1 MRAPVKAADDNS
13 TKMTATMDDVSLRR
27 EVFRLTWPV
36 VLQGSFRTIFF
47 ISDTAM
53 LGHYSNAALATIGIS
68 GPLMH
73 TLIVFLSALSVGT
86 VAIVSRAV
94 GERDEAKARRDGAT
108 ALSSAGALGA
118 LGALLS
124 WLLVPLFVSLFPVER
139 GEIAAGATDYLRIVG
154 CFLPVVTLELV
165 AASILRAAGNT
176 RAPMIAAAFANALNI
191 ALNALLIFGLRI
203 GPVQFPELGVSG
215 AALATGLAY
224 MAEVLLLFAFL
235 FSKRSPLRF
244 SAREVF
250 AFQWES
256 LRKLAR
262 VSLPA
267 AFEPI
272 VVQSGFLV
280 MAWMVTKLGEESLA
294 AHRAAISIESLSF
307 MPGFG
312 FSLACAAL
320 VGQRLGAGSPDEAS
334 RAMKETA
341 KLSVLIMSGIGL
353 LFLLAPKLLMR
364 LSTTD
369 AAIIEVGAAA
379 LMIGALEQP
388 TMAVGFVLQGL
399 LRGAGDTK
407 SPLLVAF
414 IGVWLVRVPLGYFLA
429 VTCGWG
435 LAGIWWTTVVDWG
448 VRALVL
454 WVIYRRGV
462 WRRIVL

>member
-1 MRAPVKAADDNS
+1 MRALVKDAADNS
-13 TKMTATMDDVSLRR
+13 AGATATTDDASLRR
-27 EVFRLTWPV
+27 EVFRLAWPV
-36 VLQGSFRTIFF
+36 VLQGSFRTVFF

-53 LGHYSNAALATIGIS
+53 LGHYSNTALATIGIS

-94 GERDEAKARRDGAT
+94 GERDDAKARRDGGT
-108 ALSSAGALGA
+108 ALAAAGLLGA
-118 LGALLS
+118 LGAMLG
-124 WLLVPLFVSLFPVER
+124 WLAVPALVGFFPVER
-139 GEIAAGATDYLRIVG
+139 AEVVSGATDYLRIISF
-154 CFLPVVTLELV
+154 FLPVVTLEMV

-191 ALNALLIFGLRI
+191 GLNALLIFGLRI

-224 MAEVLLLFAFL
+224 TAEVLLLFAFL

-244 SAREVF
+244 SLRGIFVL
-250 AFQWES
+250 QWDS

-267 AFEPI
+267 ALEPI

-280 MAWMVTKLGEESLA
+280 MAWMVTKLGDTSLA
-294 AHRAAISIESLSF
+294 AHRAAVSIESLSF

-320 VGQRLGAGSPDEAS
+320 VGQRLGAGSPDEAA

-341 KLSVLIMSGIGL
+341 KLSALAMSAIGL
-353 LFLLAPKLLMR
+353 LYLLAPKLLMR
-364 LSTTD
+364 MSTTD
-369 AAIIEVGAAA
+369 AAIIELGATA

-414 IGVWLVRVPLGYFLA
+414 VGVWLVRVPLGYFLA
-429 VTCGWG
+429 IKCGWG

-454 WVIYRRGV
+454 WIIYRRGR
-462 WRRIVL
+462 WKRIVL